1 MSRWATIPI
10 SEPQFTYCRKKFWE
24 EYFVNKPS
32 AGRLGPKAAR
42 TKANILATATRLV
55 AVSGF
60 AGATARNVAEAAG
73 IATGTI
79 YRFYGSL
86 EELHSEVFRKVA
98 TVEFLAVEEALRGE
112 QSVRNQ
118 ILSLV
123 DVFSSRALRS
133 RNLAEALL
141 FEPVNPFVEQERLV
155 YRSKYHELLADVIR
169 NGVEGGEIPLQ
180 DSDLSARA
188 LVGAIAESLMGRLA
202 PPQAEPKNDTQM
214 TKMITHIGHFC
225 LRAIGAEMENHT

>member
-1 MSRWATIPI
+1 M
-10 SEPQFTYCRKKFWE
+10 E
-24 EYFVNKPS
+24 
-32 AGRLGPKAAR
+32 KA
-42 TKANILATATRLV
+42 V
-55 AVSGF
+55 
-60 AGATARNVAEAAG
+60 
-73 IATGTI
+73 
-79 YRFYGSL
+79 
-86 EELHSEVFRKVA
+86 
-98 TVEFLAVEEALRGE
+98 RGE
-112 QSVRNQ
+112 QFVRNQ
-118 ILSLV
+118 ILTLV

-169 NGVEGGEIPLQ
+169 NGIEGGEIPPQ

-202 PPQAEPKNDTQM
+202 PPQAEPKNDIQM

-225 LRAIGAEMENHT
+225 LRAIGAETENHT